1 MVLVRKLAL
10 VGECLLFAHWPL
22 ERAAALAGA
31 LRGPAL
37 VPPRA
42 PLRVLEEV
50 GGGGGGGSDAA
61 AAAGASSI
69 ASGEVVLFVAGDAR
83 VSVKVEVNGVAKRV
97 DVALFGGPG
106 EVRPCADATRHTERI
121 RADATQDRTHAHI
134 GTTGSVLNAE
144 RNGRRA
150 RES

>member
-42 PLRVLEEV
+42 PLRVLGELGSRT
-50 GGGGGGGSDAA
+50 GGGGDAA
-61 AAAGASSI
+61 ARNVAAVAGASSI
-69 ASGEVVLFVAGDAR
+69 ASGEVG
-83 VSVKVEVNGVAKRV
+83 
-97 DVALFGGPG
+97 
-106 EVRPCADATRHTERI
+106 RI
-121 RADATQDRTHAHI
+121 T
-134 GTTGSVLNAE
+134 
-144 RNGRRA
+144 
-150 RES
+150 